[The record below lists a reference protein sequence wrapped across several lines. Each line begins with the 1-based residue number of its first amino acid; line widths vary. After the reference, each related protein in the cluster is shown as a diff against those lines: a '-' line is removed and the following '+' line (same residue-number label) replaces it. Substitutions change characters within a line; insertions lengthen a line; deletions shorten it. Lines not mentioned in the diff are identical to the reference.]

1 VIFKKFWSSI
11 RAQLNKLANVFW
23 EADPIA
29 QMRYEYDAAVEEL
42 KSGRVGLEQ
51 YRGLVEQVTR
61 QVREGERHLAKLQ
74 AQTKAYL
81 KVGDRET
88 AARFALEVQK
98 AKAAL
103 EQNRE
108 QLATH
113 ETAYENNLK
122 KIKHANKSLAD
133 IREKIERYDAELKMS
148 EAEAEIA
155 KLSESFDFN
164 VTTDFGELEQVLQS
178 KIDKNRGAVRVASDL
193 SERGIAEIDAQEA
206 MEASLAEDALRELE
220 LEMGLV
226 SPATVNAP
234 EVEKQLGPVAA
245 VIEEQS

>member
-1 VIFKKFWSSI
+1 MIFKKFWSSI

-42 KSGRVGLEQ
+42 KTGRVGLEQ
-51 YRGLVEQVTR
+51 YRGLVEKVTR

-103 EQNRE
+103 DQNRE

-113 ETAYENNLK
+113 EKAYDNNLK

-164 VTTDFGELEQVLQS
+164 VTTDFGELEQVLQGR
-178 KIDKNRGAVRVASDL
+178 IDQNRGAVRVASDL
-193 SERGIAEIDAQEA
+193 SERGIAEIEAQEA
-206 MEASLAEDALRELE
+206 MEATLAEDALRELE

-226 SPATVNAP
+226 SPATANAP
-234 EVEKQLGPVAA
+234 EVEKQLGPVNPI
-245 VIEEQS
+245 VEEQS

>member
-234 EVEKQLGPVAA
+234 EVEKQLGPVSPI
-245 VIEEQS
+245 IEEQS

>member
-1 VIFKKFWSSI
+1 MIFSKFWSAI

-42 KSGRVGLEQ
+42 KTGRSGLEQ
-51 YRGLVEQVTR
+51 YRGLVEKVSR

-98 AKAAL
+98 AKAGL

-113 ETAYENNLK
+113 ENAYENNLK
-122 KIKHANKSLAD
+122 KIKHANKSLAE

-148 EAEAEIA
+148 ESEAEIA

-164 VTTDFGELEQVLQS
+164 VTTDFGELEQVLQG

-206 MEASLAEDALRELE
+206 MEATLAEDALRELE

-226 SPATVNAP
+226 APPAVDAT
-234 EVEKQLGPVAA
+234 EVEKQLGPNL
-245 VIEEQS
+245 EEEG